1 MGSRKSDDCIEPVQV
16 VDVWR
21 AVCLTE
27 KVVEGQRGEYF
38 HAVCVRDISRGPV
51 EIENHDLGIGIVNN
65 HFGAW
70 SLFAS

>member
-1 MGSRKSDDCIEPVQV
+1 MGSRKSDDCIQPVQE

-51 EIENHDLGIGIVNN
+51 ETKNHDLGIWIVNG
-65 HFGAW
+65 HFGAR